1 MVNAQR
7 CMLMTEIIQ
16 EADTKKEGMLD
27 ERQNW
32 PEEGQISFKNI
43 SLRYRPD
50 TELVLKELTFEVAKG
65 ERIGV
70 VGRTGA
76 GKSTICLCISRILEL
91 SEGSIIIDGLD
102 ISQMD
107 LKDLRS
113 RITVIPQDP
122 TMFNGTLRYNLDPLG
137 RATDEEVI
145 NILKAAKLHD
155 LIKDEGLALKISENG
170 NNLSSGEKQLICI
183 CRAILRKSK
192 VVILD
197 EATSNI
203 DIVTE
208 LAIQDLID
216 TSLKGSTVLTVAHR
230 LNTIMASDKIL
241 VLDFGRL
248 IEYDS
253 PKNLMANKDGNFS

>member
-1 MVNAQR
+1 MYLETQMVNAER
-7 CMLMTEIIQ
+7 CMKMTEVIQ
-16 EADTKKEGMLD
+16 EAVPEREGMLD
-27 ERQNW
+27 GREEW
-32 PEEGQISFKNI
+32 PERGHLEFENV

-50 TELVLKELTFEVAKG
+50 TELVLKELTFTVEKG
-65 ERIGV
+65 QRIGI

-76 GKSTICLCISRILEL
+76 GKSTICLCLSRILEL
-91 SEGSIIIDGLD
+91 SEGSIHIDGVN
-102 ISQMD
+102 ISDLD

-122 TMFNGTLRYNLDPLG
+122 TMFNGSLRYNLDPQDK
-137 RATDEEVI
+137 ASDEQI
-145 NILKAAKLHD
+145 SAILKAARLET
-155 LIKDEGLALKISENG
+155 LVADEGLDLKISENG
-170 NNLSSGEKQLICI
+170 SNLSSGEKQLICI

-208 LAIQDLID
+208 QSIQNLID
-216 TSLKGSTVLTVAHR
+216 TSLNGSTVLTVAHR
-230 LNTIMASDKIL
+230 LNTIMNSDKIL
-241 VLDFGRL
+241 VLDFGRI

-253 PKNLMANKDGNFS
+253 P